1 MIQIHIFDKDTGEYL
16 YTDIGNAEYVINDL
30 GNDKDFTLTAPPDN
44 SKQWRWINGKWEY
57 KMTDLQGLSAPFFI
71 GGNDA

>member
-44 SKQWRWINGKWEY
+44 SKQWRWINGKWE
-57 KMTDLQGLSAPFFI
+57 
-71 GGNDA
+71 